1 MTAPT
6 TLPAR
11 GGPDLA
17 PWLGALDLWA
27 GEWSDTEHAR
37 DFLRDLWRRPAGPR
51 GELRCAALDHFAL
64 AGWVPCHAAA
74 FGDRRVAIAPGAS
87 GSGKSALAVTLARE
101 GIGVSDELVF
111 LKEDAG
117 RVVATTAP
125 LPLAVS
131 DETLALL
138 PFAEAWRFDVRWP
151 AGDGG
156 SDNKA
161 FLLPP
166 RPLAGTCEVAAVVLR
181 HRDGQGRPAKLDRVE
196 GLAAATG
203 LLGNTYRFLNG
214 GNSYAEARRRAW
226 RVVTALA
233 EDVPCWTIEGDLLA
247 GREVVCEVARIVGKR
262 TRGVA

>member
-17 PWLGALDLWA
+17 PWLDALDRWA
-27 GEWSDTEHAR
+27 GEWPDTEHAR
-37 DFLRDLWRRPAGPR
+37 DFLRDLWRAPVGSRD
-51 GELRCAALDHFAL
+51 ELRCAALDHFAR

-74 FGDRRVAIAPGAS
+74 FGGRRVAIAPGAS
-87 GSGKSALAVTLARE
+87 GSGKSTLAATLGRE
-101 GIGVSDELVF
+101 GLGVADELVF

-131 DETLALL
+131 DKTLALL

-151 AGDGG
+151 AGDGETEK
-156 SDNKA
+156 KA

-166 RPLAGTCEVAAVVLR
+166 EPLAGTREVAAVVIR
-181 HRDGQGRPAKLDRVE
+181 SRDGQGQPATLGRVE
-196 GLAAATG
+196 GLAAVTG

-214 GNSYAEARRRAW
+214 GDLYAEARRRAW

-233 EDVPCWTIEGDLLA
+233 EDVPCWTLEGDLLA
-247 GREVVCEVARIVGKR
+247 GDEVVCEVARIVRER